1 MEEIDFGDV
10 NVNESEY
17 RILILYNL
25 SSTHKLSFSFKN
37 TGLVCGDEL
46 ILEPIQGTILSQQF
60 IEVTLYLI

>member
-1 MEEIDFGDV
+1 MEEIDFGDI

-25 SSTHKLSFSFKN
+25 SDTNKLSYQFKN

-46 ILEPIQGTILSQQF
+46 TLDPI
-60 IEVTLYLI
+60 

>member
-1 MEEIDFGDV
+1 MEEIDFGEV

-25 SSTHKLSFSFKN
+25 SKTTKLSFLFKN

-46 ILEPIQGTILSQQF
+46 ILDPI
-60 IEVTLYLI
+60 